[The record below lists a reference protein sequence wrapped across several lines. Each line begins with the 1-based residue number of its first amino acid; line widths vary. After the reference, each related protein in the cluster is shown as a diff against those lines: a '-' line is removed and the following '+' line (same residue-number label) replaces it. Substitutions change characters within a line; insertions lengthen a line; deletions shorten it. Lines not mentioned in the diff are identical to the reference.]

1 MKRLFPI
8 LALVI
13 MMSACTKP
21 EGPDDPV
28 NPGTPTIT
36 RFSILGDSFSSFK
49 GTVDPETNDVWSLY
63 DTIGVTSAE
72 QMWWYKVA
80 TEMEWVLEKNN
91 SFSGSLMSNFWGFN
105 AGPYYK
111 PHSFINRMDNLG
123 DPDVIFIQGGTND
136 VFNGAYW
143 GEFVYSDWTEE
154 DLEYYR
160 PALAYM
166 FDSMKRLY
174 PDAKL
179 YFMIDMWLC
188 DYDPHAQNFVED
200 ALEIAHHYNIDCI
213 KLYDIHKS
221 WSHPDAEGQ
230 EDIARQVLEVLE
242 SDFNV

>member
-1 MKRLFPI
+1 MKKI
-8 LALVI
+8 TLALLALALLL
-13 MMSACTKP
+13 SSCTKP
-21 EGPDDPV
+21 NDPKE
-28 NPGTPTIT
+28 IH
-36 RFSILGDSFSSFK
+36 FSILGDSFSTFE
-49 GTVDPETNDVWSLY
+49 GYVTPDTNDVWY
-63 DTIGVTSAE
+63 YERIGVTSVE
-72 QMWWYKVA
+72 QMWWHKMA
-80 TEMEWVLEKNN
+80 SEMEWILDKNN
-91 SFSGSLMSNFWGFN
+91 SFSGSLICNFWGFN
-105 AGPYYK
+105 AGLYYK

-136 VFNGAYW
+136 VWNGAYH

-174 PDAKL
+174 PKAKL
-179 YFMIDMWLC
+179 YFMIDMGLC
-188 DYDPHAQNFVED
+188 DYDAVARTFVED
-200 ALEIAHHYNIDCI
+200 ALKIAYHYNIDCI

>member
-1 MKRLFPI
+1 MKKI
-8 LALVI
+8 TLALLALALLV
-13 MMSACTKP
+13 SACTKP
-21 EGPDDPV
+21 NDPKE
-28 NPGTPTIT
+28 IH
-36 RFSILGDSFSSFK
+36 FSILGDSFSTFE
-49 GTVDPETNDVWSLY
+49 GYVTPDTNDVWY
-63 DTIGVTSAE
+63 YERIGVTSVE
-72 QMWWYKVA
+72 QMWWHKMA
-80 TEMEWVLEKNN
+80 TEMEWILDKNN
-91 SFSGSLMSNFWGFN
+91 SFSGSLICNFWGFN
-105 AGPYYK
+105 AGLYYK

-136 VFNGAYW
+136 VWNGAYH

-174 PDAKL
+174 PKAKL
-179 YFMIDMWLC
+179 YFMIDMGLC
-188 DYDPHAQNFVED
+188 DYDPVARTFVED
-200 ALEIAHHYNIDCI
+200 ALEIARHYNIDCI

-230 EDIARQVLEVLE
+230 EDIARQVLEMLE

>member
-1 MKRLFPI
+1 MKKI
-8 LALVI
+8 TLALFALALLL
-13 MMSACTKP
+13 SSCTKP
-21 EGPDDPV
+21 NDPKE
-28 NPGTPTIT
+28 IH
-36 RFSILGDSFSSFK
+36 FSILGDSFSTFE
-49 GTVDPETNDVWSLY
+49 GYVTPDTNDVWY
-63 DTIGVTSAE
+63 YERIGVTSVE
-72 QMWWYKVA
+72 QMWWHKMA
-80 TEMEWVLEKNN
+80 TEMEWILDKNN
-91 SFSGSLMSNFWGFN
+91 SFSGSLICNFWGFN
-105 AGPYYK
+105 AGLYYK

-136 VFNGAYW
+136 VWNGAYH

-166 FDSMKRLY
+166 FDNMKRLY
-174 PDAKL
+174 PKAKL
-179 YFMIDMWLC
+179 YFMIDMGLC
-188 DYDPHAQNFVED
+188 DYDPVARTFVED
-200 ALEIAHHYNIDCI
+200 ALKIAYHYNIDCI

>member
-1 MKRLFPI
+1 MKKI
-8 LALVI
+8 TLALLALALL
-13 MMSACTKP
+13 MSACTKP
-21 EGPDDPV
+21 NDPKE
-28 NPGTPTIT
+28 IH
-36 RFSILGDSFSSFK
+36 FSILGDSFSTFE
-49 GTVDPETNDVWSLY
+49 GYVTPDTNDVWHY
-63 DTIGVTSAE
+63 ERIGVTSVE
-72 QMWWYKVA
+72 QMWWHKMA
-80 TEMEWVLEKNN
+80 TEMEWTLDKNN
-91 SFSGSLMSNFWGFN
+91 SFSGSLICNFWGFN

-136 VFNGAYW
+136 VWNGAYH

-174 PDAKL
+174 PKAKL
-179 YFMIDMWLC
+179 YFMIDMGLC
-188 DYDPHAQNFVED
+188 DYDPVARTFVDD
-200 ALEIAHHYNIDCI
+200 ALKIAYHYNIDCI

>member
-1 MKRLFPI
+1 MKAKTVLI
-8 LALVI
+8 ALASVVVL
-13 MMSACTKP
+13 SSCTKTP
-21 EGPDDPV
+21 EPSEESPLS
-28 NPGTPTIT
+28 
-36 RFSILGDSFSSFK
+36 FSILGDSFSTFE
-49 GTVDPETNDVWSLY
+49 GYVTPDANDVWY
-63 DTIGVTSAE
+63 YERIGVTSVE
-72 QMWWYKVA
+72 QMWWHKMA
-80 TEMEWVLEKNN
+80 SEMEWILDKNN
-91 SFSGSLMSNFWGFN
+91 SFSGSLICNFWGFN
-105 AGPYYK
+105 AGLYYK

-136 VFNGAYW
+136 VWNGAYH
-143 GEFVYSDWTEE
+143 GKFVYSDWTEG

-174 PDAKL
+174 PKAKL
-179 YFMIDMWLC
+179 YFMIDMGLC
-188 DYDPHAQNFVED
+188 DYDPVARTFVED
-200 ALEIAHHYNIDCI
+200 ALKIANHYNIDCI